1 MANDLLAT
9 AAQREVWETL
19 RNLND
24 CWTKAD
30 GKDLVHYFH
39 EQMVAITPTDRLR
52 REGRD
57 ACVAGWMAFAQCAK
71 IHHWREIDPR
81 IQIFGDTAIVSYYF
95 DMSFDMGG
103 PTIQMGGRDLF
114 TFVKE
119 SGKWWAVADQFSPY
133 PYG

>member
-1 MANDLLAT
+1 MTNDILADD
-9 AAQREVWETL
+9 AKREVWVTL

-57 ACVAGWMAFAQCAK
+57 ACVAGWVAFARCAT
-71 IHHWREIDPR
+71 IHRWREIDPR

-95 DMSFDMGG
+95 DLSFDMGG
-103 PTIQMGGRDLF
+103 QPVQMGGRDLF

-119 SGKWWAVADQFSPY
+119 NGKWWAVADQFSPY
-133 PYG
+133 PQA

>member
-9 AAQREVWETL
+9 AAQREVWKTL

-30 GKDLVHYFH
+30 GKDLVQYFH

-103 PTIQMGGRDLF
+103 PTLQMGGRDLF